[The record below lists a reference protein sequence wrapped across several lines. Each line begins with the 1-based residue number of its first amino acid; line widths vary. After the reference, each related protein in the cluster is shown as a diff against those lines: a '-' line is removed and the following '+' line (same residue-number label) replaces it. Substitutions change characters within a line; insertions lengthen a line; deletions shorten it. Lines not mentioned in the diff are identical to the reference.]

1 MIVVESTEGMGD
13 SADSK
18 MDFKWREKILMKMIS
33 KSLNKKTLNMLQEM
47 MLWEMMWRFS
57 KLRKM
62 MTESLKEGEVIWS
75 T

>member
-1 MIVVESTEGMGD
+1 VGESTEGMGD
-13 SADSK
+13 GADSQ
-18 MDFKWREKILMKMIS
+18 MDFKWREKILMNKM
-33 KSLNKKTLNMLQEM
+33 TLKMLQEM